1 MTNTGPPD
9 GTTEQQLRE
18 MNDALLVSSVR
29 QHEMAEQAQVAD
41 ARQAVLTRELQHQL
55 ARLRFMAESMP
66 QKIFTAKP
74 NGDVDYFN
82 QQWMDFT
89 GLTFEAIRDWGWLQF
104 IHPEDRDENIRRWQ
118 HSIDSGE
125 DFELEHR
132 FRHHDGT
139 YRWHLS
145 RAQAMRD
152 AAGNVIVWMGSNTDI
167 DDQKRIEADL
177 RQSEEAY
184 RSLFASAPM
193 AVFACDRNAV
203 LQQYNR
209 RAAEI
214 WGREPERGV
223 EKHCGSSKLWL
234 SDGTLLPHAHSP
246 IVEVLRTGTD
256 VQNVEV
262 AIERPDGSRVPVLVN
277 FAPMKNAQGEVIG
290 AIAAF
295 ADITDKKKAE
305 EHKEMLTRELLHRTK
320 NMLAVIQSLAKRSM
334 QDGRSIDE
342 SQQAFTARLHALA
355 HSNDVLM
362 EANWGSASLREL
374 IHRVLSTFTDRF
386 SIEGEHVA
394 LTPNATQGMALVVHE
409 LCTNA
414 HKYGALSTP
423 AGKVTIR
430 WSVEGDG
437 DAARLAFLWQ
447 ERGGPRVTPPE
458 HIGFGT
464 ALLHRAL
471 GGAPPH
477 IDYATEGL
485 TYTFEAPLAAVA
497 VIND

>member
-1 MTNTGPPD
+1 MTN
-9 GTTEQQLRE
+9 EQQLRE

-29 QHEMAEQAQVAD
+29 QHEMAEQARKAEE
-41 ARQAVLTRELQHQL
+41 RQAVLTRELQHQL
-55 ARLRFMAESMP
+55 ERLRFMAESMP

-89 GLTFEAIRDWGWLQF
+89 GLTFEEIRGWGWLQF
-104 IHPEDRDENIRRWQ
+104 IHPEDRDENICRWQ

-125 DFELEHR
+125 HFELEHR
-132 FRHHDGT
+132 FRHRDGT

-152 AAGNVIVWMGSNTDI
+152 AEGNVVVWMGSNTDI
-167 DDQKRIEADL
+167 ENQKRIEAVL
-177 RQSEEAY
+177 RENEEAY

-209 RAAEI
+209 RAVEI

-223 EKHCGSSKLWL
+223 EKHCGSAKLWL
-234 SDGTLLPHAHSP
+234 PDGTLLPHAHSP

-290 AIAAF
+290 AIVAF
-295 ADITDKKKAE
+295 ADITEKKKLE
-305 EHKEMLTRELLHRTK
+305 EHKDLINRELQHRTK
-320 NMLAVIQSLAKRSM
+320 NLLSVVQSIAQRSM
-334 QDGRSIDE
+334 ANGRSIEE
-342 SQQAFTARLHALA
+342 SRQVFNARLHALA
-355 HSNDVLM
+355 HSTDALM
-362 EANWGSASLREL
+362 DANWEGASLRGL
-374 IHRVLSTFTDRF
+374 IGRVLSTFTERF
-386 SIEGEHVA
+386 SIEGEHVV

-430 WSVEGDG
+430 WSVEADG
-437 DAARLAFLWQ
+437 DAARFVFLWH

-464 ALLHRAL
+464 TLLHRAI

-477 IDYATEGL
+477 IDYAPEGL
-485 TYTFEAPLAAVA
+485 IYTLEVPLAAVA
-497 VIND
+497 AIRD